1 MCLGQSVARPGRTL
15 KNIDFKLSSGVY
27 FLAENV
33 WGSDVDLLVRL
44 INEGVMLLSGFV
56 YVHMYICAD

>member
-1 MCLGQSVARPGRTL
+1 M
-15 KNIDFKLSSGVY
+15 
-27 FLAENV
+27 
-33 WGSDVDLLVRL
+33 GSDVDLLVRL